1 MTPAALQDKELQL
14 LKEKDDI
21 LAQLASW
28 DDEIA
33 WKKTAAAQLEKT
45 LAALQRGEDGV
56 NMPRSAAELRRGTEA
71 PPADVEPPKDQSE
84 ELLQRLTTALAD
96 LSKPWESTWDKESF
110 DRQYCPDDGEL
121 GDFLKGLTIEQQLV
135 WELQNPSD
143 VSPRV
148 DRRLLGDL
156 KKAGKKAEV
165 EILTAA
171 VGPPSDPER
180 QYRALL
186 WLHHHREL
194 NVSHVEPG
202 AASQS
207 LLTLAC
213 RHGHCDVAA
222 ALLERKA
229 EVHHQS
235 NSQLTAL
242 AAACQGGSV
251 QCARLLL
258 QAAANCNEASKG
270 CSVLAL
276 ASACSGEQG
285 EALTKLLL
293 EFRADVNQ
301 ADPRGRTPLM
311 AAAIAG
317 NSRCC
322 EALLKAGAC
331 ATDEDNEAGGKGG

>member
-1 MTPAALQDKELQL
+1 MQC
-14 LKEKDDI
+14 
-21 LAQLASW
+21 
-28 DDEIA
+28 
-33 WKKTAAAQLEKT
+33 
-45 LAALQRGEDGV
+45 
-56 NMPRSAAELRRGTEA
+56 
-71 PPADVEPPKDQSE
+71 
-84 ELLQRLTTALAD
+84 
-96 LSKPWESTWDKESF
+96 KESF

-171 VGPPSDPER
+171 VGPPR
-180 QYRALL
+180 
-186 WLHHHREL
+186 
-194 NVSHVEPG
+194 

-222 ALLERKA
+222 ALLERK
-229 EVHHQS
+229 ERS
-235 NSQLTAL
+235 D
-242 AAACQGGSV
+242 GGSV

-258 QAAANCNEASKG
+258 QAAANCNEG

-301 ADPRGRTPLM
+301 AHPRGRTPLM

-331 ATDEDNEAGGKGG
+331 ATDEDNEGKTAARLAKEQGFGFAAKLNTAAE